1 MKRKLAR
8 KLKQKMVAGPTMIQG
23 AEEDAAEAEAEAEVA
38 EEAAVEVIKVISK
51 AIAITA
57 ELGVTRKLLVGTNLR
72 THICVMLITGPCRI
86 KKQRERI

>member
-8 KLKQKMVAGPTMIQG
+8 KLEKKMVADIIIISG
-23 AEEDAAEAEAEAEVA
+23 AVEDTAEAEAEVA